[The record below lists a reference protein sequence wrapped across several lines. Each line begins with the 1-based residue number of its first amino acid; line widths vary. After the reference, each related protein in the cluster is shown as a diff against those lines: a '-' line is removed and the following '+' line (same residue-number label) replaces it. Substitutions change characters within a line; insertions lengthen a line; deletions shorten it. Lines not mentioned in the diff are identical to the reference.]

1 MAEMVPSAIRQPPSS
16 STHAYQPALDIDDHD
31 FPGAVPTG
39 HRYDTGLLDI
49 LAGKPHPI
57 WGIRR
62 LWSLWDMINFSL
74 SDFVWALRLIS
85 QELQVAVSR
94 TATSASAMISDED
107 RKRFEENF
115 EYIGR

>member
-1 MAEMVPSAIRQPPSS
+1 
-16 STHAYQPALDIDDHD
+16 
-31 FPGAVPTG
+31 
-39 HRYDTGLLDI
+39 
-49 LAGKPHPI
+49 
-57 WGIRR
+57 
-62 LWSLWDMINFSL
+62 MINFSL